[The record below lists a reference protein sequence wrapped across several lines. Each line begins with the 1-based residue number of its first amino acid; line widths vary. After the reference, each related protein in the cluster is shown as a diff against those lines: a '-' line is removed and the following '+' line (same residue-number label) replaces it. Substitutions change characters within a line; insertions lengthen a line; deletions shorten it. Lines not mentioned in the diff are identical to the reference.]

1 MCAYHGS
8 PMRERPRVKICGVTD
23 VEDARLATELGAW
36 AIGLIFYPLSPR
48 RCEIDAAVA
57 IGRALRRRAEVC
69 GVFVNAP
76 LDDVSTTADAVG
88 LTMVQLHGEEG
99 PSFCDEVAR
108 RTGARVMKAVRVR
121 SPADIQAVQV
131 FRRVGFH
138 LLDAHADG
146 VPGGT
151 GQTFD
156 WALLA
161 KRRSRVPLVLS
172 GGLTAENVGEA
183 IERVGPWGVDV
194 ASGVEA
200 RPGRKDPVKLEA
212 FFAAVEEAGREAVA
226 SGGAGAPATTEEPG
240 REAVASGGAGA
251 PGAMEEAGG
260 KAAASQGAGAPGV
273 AARPATKAPA

>member
-1 MCAYHGS
+1 MS
-8 PMRERPRVKICGVTD
+8 ERARVKICGVTD
-23 VEDARLATELGAW
+23 VDDARLAAELGAW
-36 AIGLIFYPLSPR
+36 AIGLIFHPPSPR
-48 RCEIDAAVA
+48 RCEVDAAVA

-76 LDDVSTTADAVG
+76 LDHVAATADAVG

-131 FRRVGFH
+131 FRRVDFH

-172 GGLTAENVGEA
+172 GGLTAENVGEG
-183 IERVGPWGVDV
+183 IERVRPWGVDV

-200 RPGRKDPVKLEA
+200 QPGHKDPVRLEA
-212 FFAAVEEAGREAVA
+212 FFAAVRRAGDEGDAAGSAARREEATPR
-226 SGGAGAPATTEEPG
+226 
-240 REAVASGGAGA
+240 
-251 PGAMEEAGG
+251 
-260 KAAASQGAGAPGV
+260 AAQ
-273 AARPATKAPA
+273 RPATGVPS